1 MVFDLM
7 SSNVIDN
14 WLETKITASGV
25 FLMPYVRYRIY
36 VEMSNG
42 KYEGVPWDISFPL
55 NHSQT
60 IKPVSNGWVRES

>member
-42 KYEGVPWDISFPL
+42 KY
-55 NHSQT
+55 
-60 IKPVSNGWVRES
+60 